1 MSEIIPKYWVTM
13 TDRFMSGW
21 GLAKGLKNKLVFECE
36 SLAEAEKVEAFALNR
51 PEMSYVHLCSRKP
64 KYVKAVMEQDYKS
77 GGYYVQMRNKTL
89 CPRWY
94 E

>member
-36 SLAEAEKVEAFALNR
+36 SLAEAEKVGILCTQSPRNELCAPLLDEA
-51 PEMSYVHLCSRKP
+51 
-64 KYVKAVMEQDYKS
+64 
-77 GGYYVQMRNKTL
+77 
-89 CPRWY
+89 
-94 E
+94 